1 MWRSPDSTQP
11 YAAPESCR
19 ARFSDGLLV
28 CRFRP
33 VLTAEGLSVQEAP
46 QRLTR
51 VVLGL
56 SGHAGIRRTIKPV
69 KRSRVQVK
77 FDRHA
82 GPTQSSR
89 IGHVFFEEE
98 IKTAD

>member
-1 MWRSPDSTQP
+1 M
-11 YAAPESCR
+11 
-19 ARFSDGLLV
+19 
-28 CRFRP
+28 
-33 VLTAEGLSVQEAP
+33 QEAP

-56 SGHAGIRRTIKPV
+56 SGHAGIRRTIEPV

-82 GPTQSSR
+82 GPAQSIR

-98 IKTAD
+98 IKTAERNVGGKPDTSVARAAAA